1 METRNIFKHWEHFS
15 GSHAILRDG
24 GLNIS
29 TDTPY
34 WNNQCLKFS
43 TWKQETFSNIV
54 NICLAQTFALEK
66 GKLTLVDSWL
76 DCGQN
81 PTSLAK
87 RWFSCGGSKII
98 ARFYSKKIQAAI
110 WLDYWEAN
118 GDLGN
123 SEPENVGPLLLVV
136 VVGSQTI
143 IKVMQP
149 GGGLDEDCF
158 AWRHWIAPFHTL

>member
-1 METRNIFKHWEHFS
+1 MM
-15 GSHAILRDG
+15 
-24 GLNIS
+24 
-29 TDTPY
+29 
-34 WNNQCLKFS
+34 
-43 TWKQETFSNIV
+43 
-54 NICLAQTFALEK
+54 
-66 GKLTLVDSWL
+66 
-76 DCGQN
+76 
-81 PTSLAK
+81 
-87 RWFSCGGSKII
+87 I

-158 AWRHWIAPFHTL
+158 A